1 MKPDLTFRHDHC
13 STWVSAE
20 MAAKLGVPPGGSS
33 YEFVGVQPWTE
44 RGDSFLLAFNEA
56 TDGAHLGEFCEE
68 DDRIVEILE
77 MRIPPER
84 WAAFQRQARLA
95 AVTMVEATNNA

>member
-1 MKPDLTFRHDHC
+1 MKPDLTFRHDHY
-13 STWVSAE
+13 SSWVSAE
-20 MAAKLGVPPGGSS
+20 IAAKLGVAPDGQS

-77 MRIPPER
+77 LRIPPER
-84 WAAFQRQARLA
+84 WDAFQRQARLA
-95 AVTMVEATNNA
+95 AVTMAEDARNE